1 MKIFEIEYFEV
12 VEEYLA
18 ARIGILYTRKGKVET
33 PTLAPVINPLKTPF
47 KPYDFKAK
55 FKFDLIITNAYL
67 IKKYFGEDAI
77 KLGIHGILNFKGPIM
92 TDSGAYQIL
101 EYGHI
106 DVSPEEI
113 LQYQKDIG
121 SDIIVILDT
130 PTGLASREHALRTV
144 FETYRRGLRE
154 YLLREEDR
162 SYLIVGPIQG
172 GIHIDLTEYSAYKML
187 KLDYDIYALGSPT
200 VLLEQYEF
208 DKLVSMMF
216 KARSMIIKPKPMHLF
231 GAGHP
236 IIIPFAVA
244 LGFDIFDSAS
254 YILYARD
261 DRYLTSYGTLRL
273 NDMKYLPCSCPIC
286 SNIDIEDLK
295 SMPKDERV
303 RLIAAHNLYVLKQEI
318 DKVKEAIHE
327 GTLIRLLY
335 EKAYSHPKAYRALK
349 KTLQYIEKLS
359 KDITLKPFIK
369 ASFFYTKQEALL
381 HPIVRILKRRVRK
394 IPLGRRNIILIFK
407 EVEKPLV
414 RNRVVVELIHRLARM
429 NLLNTYNILYYDPI
443 YGIIHLELSETYPFS
458 QYELSTPSASLKDI
472 CDSILEVLASRDN
485 IEELVV
491 LLHSFTD
498 KEVDELTLNLR
509 KKLPRIGKV
518 VFVRTIKELI
528 DYFKQYSKQCRKP

>member
-1 MKIFEIEYFEV
+1 MKNFEIEYFEV

-18 ARIGILYTRKGKVET
+18 ARIGILHTKAGKIET

-47 KPYDFKAK
+47 KPYDFKSK

-67 IKKYFGEDAI
+67 VKKYFGKDAI
-77 KLGIHGILNFKGPIM
+77 KLGIHGVLNFKGPIM

-130 PTGLASREHALRTV
+130 PTGLASREHAFKTV

-162 SYLIVGPIQG
+162 NYLIVGPIQG
-172 GIHIDLTEYSAYKML
+172 GIHIDLIEYSAYKML

-216 KARSMIIKPKPMHLF
+216 KARSIIIKPKPMHLF

-261 DRYLTSYGTLRL
+261 NRYLTSYGTLRL
-273 NDMKYLPCSCPIC
+273 DNMKYLPCSCPIC
-286 SNIDIEDLK
+286 SNVDLEDLK
-295 SMPKDERV
+295 SMPKNERI

-349 KTLQYIEKLS
+349 KTLQYMEKLS
-359 KDITLKPFIK
+359 KNITLKPFIK
-369 ASFFYTKQEALL
+369 ASFFYTRREALL
-381 HPIVRILKRRVRK
+381 HPIVKISKRRLRK

-407 EVEKPLV
+407 EVERPLL
-414 RNRVVVELIHRLARM
+414 RNRVVVELIHKLAKM
-429 NLLNTYNILYYDPI
+429 NILNKYDILYCDPI

-458 QYELSTPSASLKDI
+458 QYELSTLGMSLKDI
-472 CDSILEVLASRDN
+472 CESILEVLAGGDN
-485 IEELVV
+485 IEELIV
-491 LLHSFTD
+491 LAHSFTD
-498 KEVDELTLNLR
+498 KEINELTLNLG
-509 KKLPRIGKV
+509 KKLPRTRRVIYVK
-518 VFVRTIKELI
+518 TIRELVN
-528 DYFKQYSKQCRKP
+528 YLKQCAKQCKKP